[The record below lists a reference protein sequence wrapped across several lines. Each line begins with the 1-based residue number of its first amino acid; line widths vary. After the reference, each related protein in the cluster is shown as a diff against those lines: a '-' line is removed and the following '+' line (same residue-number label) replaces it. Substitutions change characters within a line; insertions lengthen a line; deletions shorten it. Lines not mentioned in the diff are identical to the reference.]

1 MPKIKNPLD
10 LDKESQNSEN
20 VIKKDEPKIEDS
32 HKEDAKK
39 DDAKKEEPQKEEPK
53 KEDAQENVSQALKA
67 PIDILK
73 KILKTPATKGKNV
86 MENGDPSFDRR
97 EAYETKREMNK
108 IYKKNNVILRQVS
121 RLIPD
126 FLLNS
131 SIFRW
136 IMTNLMPF
144 GIGRTMLRSADSRR
158 EIQKFNRRMERGFH
172 DNPLGKF
179 NEDPTLSPQEKAVAD
194 YKANYKAILKDYYA
208 TNGAGRFGSNFLPK
222 SWTDTGKYKLDI
234 QNNDEML
241 QEILGPLSSNDLD
254 AMKKEMMQE
263 YLNEKNEN
271 KDEMQEMQEMEDT
284 DEKLNDNENEN
295 ELENEKDLENLDDL
309 EKEKLMDESLNN
321 KEIEKDLEENK
332 INDIPE
338 DLKNNFENNKET
350 NVNEVSQFSDD
361 ELNDN
366 NENINENK
374 EPNKK
379 QLFLNDL
386 NEKNSSSNFL
396 IPSDLEEV
404 NQNKKTKQ
412 TGIIND
418 PEDETLNRFSK

>member
-1 MPKIKNPLD
+1 MPKNKNPLD
-10 LDKESQNSEN
+10 LDKESLNSEN

-32 HKEDAKK
+32 QKEDV
-39 DDAKKEEPQKEEPK
+39 KKEEPQKEEPRK
-53 KEDAQENVSQALKA
+53 KDAQENVSQALKA

-86 MENGDPSFDRR
+86 MENGDPSYDRH
-97 EAYETKREMNK
+97 EAYKTKREMNR

-136 IMTNLMPF
+136 IMTNLIPF

-194 YKANYKAILKDYYA
+194 YKANYKAILKDYYM
-208 TNGAGRFGSNFLPK
+208 TNGAGRFGSNFVPK

-241 QEILGPLSSNDLD
+241 QDILGPLSSEDLD
-254 AMKKEMMQE
+254 MMKKEMMQE

-271 KDEMQEMQEMEDT
+271 KDEMQEMKEMEEK
-284 DEKLNDNENEN
+284 DEKQNDN
-295 ELENEKDLENLDDL
+295 ELENDLNNEKEKDLENLDEL
-309 EKEKLMDESLNN
+309 ESEKLMNESLDD
-321 KEIEKDLEENK
+321 KEIQNNLEENK
-332 INDIPE
+332 INDIPK

-379 QLFLNDL
+379 QLFLDID
-386 NEKNSSSNFL
+386 EKNSSSDYLLSQDRESMQISKNKN
-396 IPSDLEEV
+396 IVNEEDKI
-404 NQNKKTKQ
+404 NQ
-412 TGIIND
+412 
-418 PEDETLNRFSK
+418 F